1 MKKTGRLGLPSKQSQ
16 GAIGNF
22 INKNSLN
29 HHIGGNVKI
38 YTQKQHNK
46 LIPNESLSENGG
58 KLGLTKKASMSVTNN
73 RNGNIGYYK
82 KNKSKAEQIID
93 QPVSL
98 RSESINGKHINPN
111 KEKKKRSL
119 FIDKAD

>member
-82 KNKSKAEQIID
+82 KK
-93 QPVSL
+93 
-98 RSESINGKHINPN
+98 
-111 KEKKKRSL
+111 
-119 FIDKAD
+119 